1 MPDYPIVIHIEG
13 EPVPKQSFR
22 YTKNGGGFTD
32 PRMKRWQ
39 TLVGYKA
46 KEAMQG
52 REPLSGD
59 ASVRM
64 IFTLSNRRRVDLDN
78 LSKGTMDGLRGIVFG
93 DDSQVVNL
101 HIVKLLKVSGPESV
115 AGVFVAVYPGGMLP
129 YVWVPPEDKDSD
141 DD

>member
-1 MPDYPIVIHIEG
+1 MPKYPIAIMVEG

-39 TLVGYKA
+39 TLVAYKA

-52 REPLSGD
+52 KEPITGE

-78 LSKGTMDGLRGIVFG
+78 LSKGTLDGLRGIVID
-93 DDSQVVNL
+93 DDSQVINL
-101 HIVKLLKVSGPESV
+101 HLVKMLKISSHPESV
-115 AGVFVAVYPGGMLP
+115 AGVFITVYPGGMLP
-129 YVWVPPEDKDSD
+129 PFWIDNEDSD

>member
-1 MPDYPIVIHIEG
+1 MPEYPITIFVEG

-32 PRMKRWQ
+32 PRMKHWQ
-39 TLVGYKA
+39 TLVAYKA

-52 REPLSGD
+52 KEPIIGET
-59 ASVRM
+59 SVRL

-78 LSKGTMDGLRGIVFG
+78 LSKGTMDGLRGIVID

-101 HIVKLLKVSGPESV
+101 HIVKHIKKDAYINAVP
-115 AGVFVAVYPGGMLP
+115 GVLIQVYPGIALP
-129 YVWVPPEDKDSD
+129 YVWVEKEQD
-141 DD
+141 

>member
-1 MPDYPIVIHIEG
+1 MPEFPIVIHVKG

-32 PRMKRWQ
+32 PRMKYWQ
-39 TLVGYKA
+39 MLVAYRA
-46 KEAMQG
+46 KEVMQG
-52 REPLSGD
+52 MDPLIGD
-59 ASVRM
+59 TSVRL

-78 LSKGTMDGLRGIVFG
+78 LSKGTLDGLRGIVFG

-101 HIVKLLKVSGPESV
+101 HIVKLLKAPGQESV

-129 YVWVPPEDKDSD
+129 YVWVPEDKDSD